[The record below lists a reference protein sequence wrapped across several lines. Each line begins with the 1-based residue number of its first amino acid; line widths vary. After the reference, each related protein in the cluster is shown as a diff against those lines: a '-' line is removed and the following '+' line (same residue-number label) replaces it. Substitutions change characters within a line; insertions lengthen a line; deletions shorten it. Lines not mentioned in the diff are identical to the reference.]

1 MDSDLDFRLKTDRLF
16 IEYLC
21 DTTGKSASALAAG
34 AGMAPTTLNR
44 FLSKKVKLQSSL
56 KDTTIQRI
64 AAKWGFDHLELLAYR
79 KKIEES
85 LRAGKSLPDIHKMR
99 SKALTASGAFR
110 EPRSRLFDAPER
122 DPLMDDIM
130 NASYDAWFNGDHRD
144 DVAFERLPGL
154 VRLLYSRMRTEAKP
168 PNAAEIR
175 KRAADMLAVAA
186 METGGKRK

>member
-1 MDSDLDFRLKTDRLF
+1 MDSDLDLRLKTDRLF
-16 IEYLC
+16 VEYLC
-21 DTTGKSASALAAG
+21 ETTGKSASALATG

-64 AAKWGFDHLELLAYR
+64 AAKWGFDHLELLGYR

-85 LRAGKSLPDIHKMR
+85 LRTGKSLPDIHKMR
-99 SKALTASGAFR
+99 AKALASTGAFR
-110 EPRSRLFDAPER
+110 EPRSKLFDTPER

-130 NASYDAWFNGDHRD
+130 GATYDTWFNGDHQD
-144 DVAFERLPGL
+144 KVPFERLPDL
-154 VRLLYSRMRTEAKP
+154 VRLLYGRARVEPKP
-168 PNAAEIR
+168 PNAAEIK